1 MSPLLGARRTL
12 QPEPNSSNTSTNHA
26 QHRQSDGSLLSASV
40 EPTSMSASGNS
51 ALFGLDLLKGIGWKE
66 NTAPSAVSTATPKSN
81 AVLPA
86 GYQPHSTVRAKQ
98 RADFEAQRVL
108 NEQIRLEKESTLR
121 KLQVVALQKELRKLR
136 TSL

>member
-1 MSPLLGARRTL
+1 
-12 QPEPNSSNTSTNHA
+12 
-26 QHRQSDGSLLSASV
+26 
-40 EPTSMSASGNS
+40 MSASGNS